1 MKLLK
6 TTQAIIFVFAWT
18 GLFGSTNTA
27 AGRILFN
34 DDFQAYDVE
43 QPSDFSIGGI
53 PSGNWTADYDPAVSR
68 SNEIYN
74 TINFGGTRLWVSIGD
89 NASLISRGIEGLQS
103 GKSYMFRAVLCAETS
118 SETRTVLASYD
129 LLLGQDAASAASII
143 HGPIFI
149 TAHGDGWQI
158 PNSKTD
164 HLFIHD
170 FTPAAVNP
178 GDRLFIKIT
187 RISSSSAAFLGVDDV
202 CLTEIQ
208 PIEIIASDTV
218 LTEGGPSA
226 VYDIYVKG
234 SPAEA
239 VSVTVIADD
248 QVRVNGQSEVTLV
261 FTPPID
267 PAAPQTVTVTAIDD
281 NFSEGV
287 HTGLITHRSSS
298 VLADYDGLNLP
309 SVEFEIADNDLPV
322 MFVSN
327 VFVGGQEGPQGTS
340 NYRIPSMTV
349 APDGSILAFAEGRRN
364 SADPGAVLP
373 IDMVMKR
380 SVDNGQTWQPL
391 VVLHHNSSFDY
402 SDPRPVTDL
411 LTGKIHLLYTQ
422 WPNLCGQSCVPA
434 GLGDN
439 SSVVFLQTS
448 EDNGLTWSGPINLNT
463 QVKNPTWKAL
473 NSGPGHG
480 IQLRWQT
487 NPTRNGR
494 LLAPC
499 HINGVD
505 AVSVYS
511 DDGGLSWQSGTVDTT
526 APSLNESDVVELTN
540 GDLLWDAR
548 QGSGLY
554 RYRLKSTDGGQTWQ
568 YLGLGDIY
576 ITPVDCG
583 IDRYSARRDGHDRD
597 RIVFSGPLGSPI
609 GTPGRYNLAVWT
621 SYDEGKTF
629 INPIQINNGFAAY
642 SDIKRLAN
650 GRIGVIYEETG
661 STLIRFASCNID
673 VFENGPH
680 DPALTQYDGFGNAVD
695 IRRGGVGWTGSWTG
709 LGSFTRSACAAF
721 RGSSIPFERYR
732 FTNQPGRVDSV
743 AGSGMHI
750 TRLLNSPFDMH
761 DNGTIYLSLLVSRA
775 LDTTA
780 NNDSEEDLNI
790 MLQDSSQQPYISFG
804 VNSRE
809 AFYVGKPGSVI
820 TTADNAVAM
829 DCSYLMIAK
838 IITKPDQDDRIYLK
852 VLRSGADAVAGQEM
866 DIDWTLIGASGEN
879 AAAVLDRICITAG
892 ANAVWSVDEVRIGT
906 TYYSVAGRPDCSQS
920 ESYLPGDIN
929 RDCYV
934 NLNDL
939 VLLVNDWL
947 SPGCSEQGIY
957 PQIDINGDCDVN
969 MDDMAGLAAGWL
981 DCTDPYNPTECRSV
995 N

>member
-1 MKLLK
+1 MRLLK
-6 TTQAIIFVFAWT
+6 TSWALIFLLTGTVAITSPF
-18 GLFGSTNTA
+18 SE
-27 AGRILFN
+27 AGRILFSDN
-34 DDFQAYDVE
+34 FEAYDAE
-43 QPSDFSIGGI
+43 QNSDFSISGI
-53 PSGNWTADYDPAVSR
+53 PTGNWTADYDPTVSR
-68 SNEIYN
+68 ANEIFN
-74 TINFGGTRLWVSIGD
+74 TGNFGGTRLWVSIGD
-89 NASLISRGIEGLQS
+89 GASITSRGIEGLQS
-103 GKSYMFRAVLCAETS
+103 GKSYTFGAVLCAETS
-118 SETRTVLASYD
+118 STTRTVTASYD
-129 LLLGQDAASAASII
+129 LLLGQNADSAVSVIN
-143 HGPIFI
+143 GPII
-149 TAHGDGWQI
+149 VTAHGDDWQI
-158 PNSKTD
+158 PDSKAD
-164 HLFIHD
+164 HLFIQD
-170 FTPAAVNP
+170 FSLSTVNP
-178 GDRLFIKIT
+178 GDRLFLKIT

-202 CLTEIQ
+202 SLMELQ
-208 PIEIIASDTV
+208 PIDIIAADTS
-218 LTEGGPSA
+218 LTEGGASI
-226 VYDIYVKG
+226 VYEIYVKG
-234 SPAEA
+234 NPAEA
-239 VSVTVIADD
+239 VSVTVTADD
-248 QVRVNGQSEVTLV
+248 QVRVNGQSEITLL
-261 FTPPID
+261 FTPPVD
-267 PAAPQTVTVTAIDD
+267 PSTPQTVTVTAIDD

-309 SVEFEIADNDLPV
+309 SVEFKIADNDLPV

-402 SDPRPVTDL
+402 SDPRPITDL

-422 WPNLCGQSCVPA
+422 WPDLCGQSCVPA
-434 GLGDN
+434 GLSDN
-439 SSVVFLQTS
+439 SSVMFLQTS
-448 EDNGLTWSGPINLNT
+448 EDNGLTWSGPINLNI

-487 NPTRNGR
+487 NSARNGR
-494 LLAPC
+494 LVDPG
-499 HINGVD
+499 HINGID
-505 AVSVYS
+505 AVSVFS
-511 DDGGLSWQSGTVDTT
+511 DDGGLAWQSGTVDIS

-548 QGSGLY
+548 QGSGFY
-554 RYRLKSTDGGQTWQ
+554 RYRLKSTDGGQTWLYQ
-568 YLGLGDIY
+568 GLGDIY
-576 ITPVDCG
+576 ITQVDCG
-583 IDRYSARRDGHDRD
+583 IERYSAKRDGHDRD
-597 RIVFSGPLGSPI
+597 RIMFSGPLGNPI
-609 GTPGRYNLAVWT
+609 WTPGRYNLAVWT

-642 SDIKRLAN
+642 SDIKRLAD
-650 GRIGVIYEETG
+650 GSIGVIYEETG
-661 STLIRFASCNID
+661 STLIRLASCNID
-673 VFENGPH
+673 TLENGPH
-680 DPALTQYDGFGNAVD
+680 DAALTQYDGFGNAVD

-709 LGSFTRSACAAF
+709 TASFTRTPSSAF
-721 RGSSIPFERYR
+721 HGSSIPFEGFR
-732 FTNQPGRVDSV
+732 FAAQPGRVDSV